1 MHFPHFQGASV
12 IRRSKLHLVDLAG
25 SERVHKTHAAG
36 QLLTEATNINLSLHY
51 LQQVIVALQE
61 RMKKGSRIHVPYRNS
76 VLTSVLR
83 DSLGGNCVTTMVA
96 TLNAE
101 PEHTDESVSTCH
113 FAQRVASV
121 SNKAFVNEETD
132 PNVLVRQLKA
142 QMEQKEAEIEFLK
155 GEAGEGSDLTDAE
168 QSELREAIEAWAR
181 KGGEGDIPLG
191 KLTLRRINFAFRC
204 LYEMVTSSG
213 WGPASSG
220 SAPAAGSGGGSH
232 RGGGGLP
239 EGALGH
245 EEASALQ
252 EEVRRLRQ
260 QLGQRDHE
268 IAILVG
274 MVKTAQKG
282 SGGAT
287 RPTTGSST
295 GASGVGGASST
306 SGLTASS
313 SSHTAAQASGGGLH
327 FLTGG
332 GGTPTPPVVSLPN
345 GSALD
350 PALLSDKDAT
360 RQAFMAAHPSAS
372 EQATHVEQL
381 KAQYSEAKGF
391 GATVNAARAR
401 IQQLKAAVEE
411 KRSRRAMQ
419 RIADGEGGGA
429 AADGKADEGG
439 AESDDP
445 EEAAMVAEIEQQKAL
460 YKSELA
466 KARKAKSVIEYT
478 QKLIEAGRT
487 RAAADFERWYA
498 GAKDAL
504 RAVQGGGTPT
514 AAASPRPTGAA
525 AGMVVPRG
533 AGSAVGGAASSRP
546 STGSSSG
553 GGQTVDGVALPA
565 GVKLTGNEATDR
577 EIIAFYRAKEKL
589 MQRTLGSAASSA
601 RGAGA
606 TPHHK

>member
-1 MHFPHFQGASV
+1 V

-61 RMKKGSRIHVPYRNS
+61 RMKKGSRVHVPYRNS

-155 GEAGEGSDLTDAE
+155 GEAGEGSDLTEAE
-168 QSELREAIEAWAR
+168 QAELQEVVQSWAR

-204 LYEMVTSSG
+204 LYEMVTSGGWAPSG
-213 WGPASSG
+213 SSSG
-220 SAPAAGSGGGSH
+220 ASGGAAS
-232 RGGGGLP
+232 RAGGGHSAGGGVLP
-239 EGALGH
+239 PGALGE
-245 EEASALQ
+245 EEASDLQ
-252 EEVRRLRQ
+252 DEVRRLRQ

-282 SGGAT
+282 G
-287 RPTTGSST
+287 
-295 GASGVGGASST
+295 GGASRPPTGGSLA
-306 SGLTASS
+306 SQGGAQQAASAFGATASS
-313 SSHTAAQASGGGLH
+313 RPPTGGGLH
-327 FLTGG
+327 YLTGG
-332 GGTPTPPVVSLPN
+332 SRPTAAAPPVVTLPN

-350 PALLSDKDAT
+350 PALLNDKDST
-360 RQAFMAAHPSAS
+360 RSAYLGAHPSAS
-372 EQATHVEQL
+372 EQAAHVEQL
-381 KAQYSEAKGF
+381 KAQYTEAKGF
-391 GATVNAARAR
+391 GTTVNTARGR
-401 IQQLKAAVEE
+401 IQQLKSLVEE

-419 RIADGEGGGA
+419 RIADGEGTGGA
-429 AADGKADEGG
+429 AAEGKQGLE
-439 AESDDP
+439 DDP

-498 GAKDAL
+498 GAKDAM
-504 RAVQGGGTPT
+504 RAVQGASTPT
-514 AAASPRPTGAA
+514 SSSTPAAAHSPRAVGAA
-525 AGMVVPRG
+525 AEMVQPRQ
-533 AGSAVGGAASSRP
+533 AP
-546 STGSSSG
+546 TG

-565 GVKLTGNEATDR
+565 GVKLTGNEHTDR

-589 MQRTLGSAASSA
+589 MRRTLGSAASATSA
-601 RGAGA
+601 VA
-606 TPHHK
+606 TASQHK